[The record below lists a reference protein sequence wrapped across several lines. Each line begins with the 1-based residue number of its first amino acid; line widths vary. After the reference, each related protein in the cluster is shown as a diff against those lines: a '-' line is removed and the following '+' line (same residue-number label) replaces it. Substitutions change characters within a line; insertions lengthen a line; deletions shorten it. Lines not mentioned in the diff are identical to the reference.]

1 MVFLVRE
8 IGLHLF
14 DVILS
19 NMLFGHARQCHV
31 TTLLL
36 VMRNTNGLN
45 QRQLKLSNCFRGEE
59 GMIVDTN
66 VKRVCQR
73 LGWVAE
79 KATPE
84 QTRQTLQSWL
94 PSSLW
99 ADISFLFVGFGQQ
112 VCKPRWPLCS
122 LCTVNQMCPSA
133 CNPNKNR

>member
-1 MVFLVRE
+1 MGAIKVDEIFMVFLVRE

-112 VCKPRWPLCS
+112 VNIAPL
-122 LCTVNQMCPSA
+122 
-133 CNPNKNR
+133 